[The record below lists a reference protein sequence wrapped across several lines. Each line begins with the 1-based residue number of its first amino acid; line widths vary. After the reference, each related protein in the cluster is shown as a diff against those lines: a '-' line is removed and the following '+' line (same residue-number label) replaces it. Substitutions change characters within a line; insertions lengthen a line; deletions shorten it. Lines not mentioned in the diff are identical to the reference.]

1 MWLGLILV
9 SWVDISLSP
18 KYSRENTS
26 FYLQES
32 RQLLLNIAKPV
43 GEEVMDQ
50 TKEILGSFLPKS
62 LKHFPESFEEGEF

>member
-1 MWLGLILV
+1 
-9 SWVDISLSP
+9 
-18 KYSRENTS
+18 
-26 FYLQES
+26 
-32 RQLLLNIAKPV
+32 LLLNIAKPV